1 MGPLEGMRLLSLA
14 VNVPGPVA
22 AARLHQLGVAVVKV
36 EPPAGDP
43 LARHSPEW
51 YAALCAGQ
59 QVQRLDLKDPAQR
72 ADLDRLLQGCD
83 LFLTSSRP
91 AALAGLGLDWAS
103 LHARHPRLAQVAII
117 GFPPPHQNV
126 PGHDLTYLAAHG
138 LLLPPRLPPTLLAD
152 LAGAE
157 RVVSAALGLLLARER
172 GADAGYAEVVLAEVA
187 ESFAAPL
194 RHGLTAPS
202 GLLGGGWPGYNLY
215 AAGRGWVAVAALEPH
230 FWARLQRE
238 LGLDGATYDDLAAIL
253 ATRAAEEW
261 ESWAAERDLP
271 ITALRHQA

>member
-1 MGPLEGMRLLSLA
+1 MRLLSLA

-22 AARLHQLGVAVVKV
+22 AARLHQLGAAVIKV

-43 LARHSPEW
+43 LARHCPDW

-72 ADLDRLLQGCD
+72 AELDHLLQGCD
-83 LFLTSSRP
+83 LLLTSSRP

-103 LHARHPRLAQVAII
+103 LHARYPRLAQVAII
-117 GFPPPHQNV
+117 GFPPPQQNV

-138 LLLPPRLPPTLLAD
+138 LLLPPRLPPTLMAD

-157 RVVSAALGLLLARER
+157 RAVRAALGLLLARER
-172 GADAGYAEVVLAEVA
+172 GAEAGYAEVALATVA

-194 RHGLTAPS
+194 RHGLTVPT

-215 AAGRGWVAVAALEPH
+215 AAGQGWVAVAALEPH
-230 FWARLQRE
+230 FWERLQRE
-238 LGLDGATYDDLAAIL
+238 LGLDGATYDDLAAIF
-253 ATRAAEEW
+253 ATREAGEW
-261 ESWAAERDLP
+261 EAWAAERDLP
-271 ITALRHQA
+271 ITALRLQP